1 MLDLHR
7 DRFFG
12 WVCLL
17 MTSGM
22 ASNAVAGEIC
32 DTTCHEKLPSHA
44 EARFEHVR
52 DCDGEPWKVL
62 IVPRVFQVVTGST
75 SAAKV
80 EKHTPAAPK
89 PSQPAPAPD
98 ESAKLPEIKGE
109 LTWVSTAKQPA
120 IAEDVKKPIASVP
133 DVKAK
138 SESET
143 ESKTETAD
151 DKTADLEPSITPA
164 TIVTH
169 EQLASLP
176 SHVNPH
182 NYRRIYNA
190 IPFVRSEYEAN
201 PSYRH
206 EATMEILFGQ
216 LRPQVNVKRPTTLS
230 HVSRAATPAP
240 LNYLPQFRRF
250 YNTGYY
256 GNGLFQDGYTVL
268 GAGGPF
274 YRPWGVG
281 YPGAYNTL
289 PPYFSTYGGYGARRW
304 LGWGY

>member
-1 MLDLHR
+1 MFDFHR
-7 DRFFG
+7 DRFLG
-12 WVCLL
+12 WACLL
-17 MTSGM
+17 LTSGM
-22 ASNAVAGEIC
+22 ASNCVGSEIC
-32 DTTCHEKLPSHA
+32 GPTEKHPGHA

-62 IVPRVFQVVTGST
+62 IVPRVFQVVTGT
-75 SAAKV
+75 VPAAEV
-80 EKHTPAAPK
+80 EKHAPTAPK
-89 PSQPAPAPD
+89 PTQSAPAPK
-98 ESAKLPEIKGE
+98 ESARLPEINRE
-109 LTWVSTAKQPA
+109 LTWVSTANQPA
-120 IAEDVKKPIASVP
+120 VAEDFRNRVAEVSDK
-133 DVKAK
+133 DVEETNTVANAK
-138 SESET
+138 TEKIEDQTSET
-143 ESKTETAD
+143 K
-151 DKTADLEPSITPA
+151 PSITPA

-169 EQLASLP
+169 ESLASLP
-176 SHVNPH
+176 TQVNPH
-182 NYRRIYNA
+182 NYRRIYHS
-190 IPFVRSEYEAN
+190 IPFIRSEYEAN

-216 LRPQVNVKRPTTLS
+216 LRPQVNVKQPARLS

-240 LNYLPQFRRF
+240 LNALPQFRRF

-256 GNGLFQDGYTVL
+256 GNGLFRDGYTVL

-274 YRPWGVG
+274 YRPWGIG